1 MFRRIVGLSLLIAA
15 VFAGAA
21 SAEPKNQAPFTRPV
35 DARSIAPSIVDT
47 APRPEAKNLMPFTR
61 QVVTD
66 SEARPEAKN
75 QLPFTRQVGADAT
88 SGASSSGIDWALT
101 AWVALVAIALA
112 GGGFAATRLR
122 VGMHK
127 PA

>member
-21 SAEPKNQAPFTRPV
+21 NAEPKNQAPFTRSLSPAIADV
-35 DARSIAPSIVDT
+35 APS
-47 APRPEAKNLMPFTR
+47 PEAKNITPFTR
-61 QVVTD
+61 HVVTD
-66 SEARPEAKN
+66 VEARPEAKN
-75 QLPFTRQVGADAT
+75 QLPFARPLGADAT
-88 SGASSSGIDWALT
+88 SSAPSNGIDWTLT
-101 AWVALVAIALA
+101 AWVVLTAIALA
-112 GGGFAATRLR
+112 GGGLAAARLR

>member
-21 SAEPKNQAPFTRPV
+21 SAEPKNQAPFTRPI
-35 DARSIAPSIVDT
+35 DARSVATGIVDV
-47 APRPEAKNLMPFTR
+47 APVPEAKNLMPFTR

-66 SEARPEAKN
+66 VEARPEAKN
-75 QLPFTRQVGADAT
+75 ELPFTRPVAADAT
-88 SGASSSGIDWALT
+88 SSASPNGIDWTLT
-101 AWVALVAIALA
+101 VWVVLAAIALA
-112 GGGFAATRLR
+112 GGGLAATRLR
-122 VGMHK
+122 VGLHK